1 MNKKG
6 SWGIVGMGTMGV
18 SLSRN
23 FASHGYKLSLYNR
36 YVKGKEEKVALKLAR
51 KYNFFDEDLA
61 FESLEDFV
69 KSISKPRKLI
79 LMLPAGEAIDEIL
92 KKLKFLLKKGDI
104 IIDGGNS
111 EFKDT
116 ERRAS
121 FLKENEIQFI
131 GMGISG
137 GQKGALEGP
146 SLMIGGDR
154 EAYETVK
161 KDLNKIAAKD
171 SKGNPCCN
179 FLGSGGAGHYI
190 KMVHNGIEYAEMQL
204 LAEVFEILMTYFKL
218 DFRLVQK
225 ELESWQN
232 SSSDSYLLRITS
244 TILSYYDSNGSSF
257 ISNILDKASNK
268 GTGAWAT
275 ISGAVI
281 GSPNSLMTAALHA
294 RYTSSM
300 KSKRI
305 EFSKTSNFTK
315 KESSISLKQL
325 KKVYDLCRWI
335 NHHQGFD
342 MINTACKEYNWKTD
356 LATVAQIW
364 SEGSII
370 KSKLMETLGTSFCNS
385 SSIMKMETFQNSMN
399 KSQKD
404 WNSVINYSGG
414 NLIPIPCIST
424 SWNYFLTMTQP
435 FSNANLIQAQ
445 RDFFGAHGF
454 VFIDQKENS
463 LNHGPWNK

>member
-6 SWGIVGMGTMGV
+6 SWGIVGMGVMGA

-23 FASHGYKLSLYNR
+23 FAAHGYKLSLYNR

-51 KYNFFDEDLA
+51 KYNFFDKDLA

-69 KSISKPRKLI
+69 NSISTPRKLI

-92 KKLKFLLKKGDI
+92 QNLKILLQKGDI

-121 FLKENEIQFI
+121 FLKKNEIQFI

-154 EAYETVK
+154 KAYETVK
-161 KDLNKIAAKD
+161 KDLNNIAAKD
-171 SKGNPCCN
+171 SKGNPCCG

-218 DFRLVQK
+218 DFKLIQNV
-225 ELESWQN
+225 LESWQN
-232 SSSDSYLLRITS
+232 SYSDSYLLRITS
-244 TILSYYDSNGSSF
+244 TILSYYDSEGSNFVSK
-257 ISNILDKASNK
+257 ILDKASNK
-268 GTGAWAT
+268 GTGAWAA

-342 MINTACKEYNWKTD
+342 MINTACKEYNWKTE

-364 SEGSII
+364 SEGSIL

-414 NLIPIPCIST
+414 NLIPIPCISA
-424 SWNYFLTMTQP
+424 SWNYFLAMTQP

>member
-36 YVKGKEEKVALKLAR
+36 HLKGKEEKVALKLAR
-51 KYNFFDEDLA
+51 KYDFFDEDLA

-69 KSISKPRKLI
+69 KSISIPRKLI

-154 EAYETVK
+154 KAYETVK
-161 KDLNKIAAKD
+161 KDLNNIAAKD
-171 SKGNPCCN
+171 SKGNPCCS

-218 DFRLVQK
+218 DF
-225 ELESWQN
+225 N
-232 SSSDSYLLRITS
+232 
-244 TILSYYDSNGSSF
+244 
-257 ISNILDKASNK
+257 
-268 GTGAWAT
+268 
-275 ISGAVI
+275 
-281 GSPNSLMTAALHA
+281 
-294 RYTSSM
+294 
-300 KSKRI
+300 
-305 EFSKTSNFTK
+305 
-315 KESSISLKQL
+315 
-325 KKVYDLCRWI
+325 C
-335 NHHQGFD
+335 
-342 MINTACKEYNWKTD
+342 
-356 LATVAQIW
+356 
-364 SEGSII
+364 
-370 KSKLMETLGTSFCNS
+370 
-385 SSIMKMETFQNSMN
+385 
-399 KSQKD
+399 
-404 WNSVINYSGG
+404 
-414 NLIPIPCIST
+414 
-424 SWNYFLTMTQP
+424 FL
-435 FSNANLIQAQ
+435 
-445 RDFFGAHGF
+445 FF
-454 VFIDQKENS
+454 K
-463 LNHGPWNK
+463 

>member
-1 MNKKG
+1 MDKKG
-6 SWGIVGMGTMGV
+6 SWGIVGMGVMGA

-23 FASHGYKLSLYNR
+23 FASHGFKLSLYNR
-36 YVKGKEEKVALKLAR
+36 YVKGKEEKVALKLVR
-51 KYNFFDEDLA
+51 KFNLFDESLA

-69 KSISKPRKLI
+69 NSISTPRKLI
-79 LMLPAGEAIDEIL
+79 LMLPAGQVIDKIIH
-92 KKLKFLLKKGDI
+92 KLKFLLEKGDI
-104 IIDGGNS
+104 LIDGGNS
-111 EFKDT
+111 HFNDT
-116 ERRAS
+116 EKRIL
-121 FLKENEIQFI
+121 FLKENEIQFL
-131 GMGISG
+131 GMGVSG
-137 GQKGALEGP
+137 GEKGALEGP
-146 SLMIGGDR
+146 SLMIGGDSR
-154 EAYETVK
+154 AYETVK
-161 KDLNKIAAKD
+161 KDLNKIAARD
-171 SKGNPCCN
+171 SNGNPCCS

-204 LAEVFEILMTYFKL
+204 LAEVFELLMTFFKL
-218 DFRLVQK
+218 DFKLVQK

-244 TILSYYDSNGSSF
+244 TILTYYDLEGSNFVSK
-257 ISNILDKASNK
+257 ILDQALNK

-275 ISGAVI
+275 INGAAI

-342 MINTACKEYNWKTD
+342 MINTACKEYNWKID

-364 SEGSII
+364 SEGCII
-370 KSKLMETLGTSFCNS
+370 KSKLMETLSKSFCSS
-385 SSIMKMETFQNSMN
+385 SSILKMERFHNSMN

-404 WNSVINYSGG
+404 WNSVINYAGN

-424 SWNYFLTMTQP
+424 SWNYFLAMTQP
-435 FSNANLIQAQ
+435 LSNANLIQAQ

-454 VFIDQKENS
+454 ILINQKENS

>member
-6 SWGIVGMGTMGV
+6 SWGIVGMGVMGA

-23 FASHGYKLSLYNR
+23 FASHGFKLSLFNR
-36 YVKGKEEKVALKLAR
+36 YVKGKEEKVAIELAR
-51 KYNFFDEDLA
+51 KYSFLDERLA

-69 KSISKPRKLI
+69 NSINAPRKLI
-79 LMLPAGEAIDEIL
+79 LMLPAGQAIDEIIH
-92 KKLKFLLKKGDI
+92 KLKFLLEKGDI

-111 EFKDT
+111 QFNDT
-116 ERRAS
+116 ERRAL
-121 FLKENEIQFI
+121 FLKENEIKYI
-131 GMGISG
+131 GMGVSG

-146 SLMIGGDR
+146 SLMIGGSR
-154 EAYETVK
+154 SAYETVK
-161 KDLNKIAAKD
+161 NDLNKIAAKD
-171 SKGNPCCN
+171 SNGNPCCS

-190 KMVHNGIEYAEMQL
+190 KMIHNGIEYAEMQL
-204 LAEVFEILMTYFKL
+204 LAEIFELLMTYFKL
-218 DFRLVQK
+218 DFKLIQK

-232 SSSDSYLLRITS
+232 TSSDSYLLRITS
-244 TILSYYDSNGSSF
+244 TILTYYDSKGSNFVSK
-257 ISNILDKASNK
+257 ILDQASNK

-275 ISGAVI
+275 ISGAAI

-294 RYTSSM
+294 RYISSM

-325 KKVYDLCRWI
+325 KKVYDMCRWI

-342 MINTACKEYNWKTD
+342 IINTACKEYNWKTD
-356 LATVAQIW
+356 LATVAKIW

-370 KSKLMETLGTSFCNS
+370 KSKLMETLAKSFCSS
-385 SSIMKMETFQNSMN
+385 SSIMKMEKFKNSMN

-404 WNSVINYSGG
+404 WNSVINYAGK

-424 SWNYFLTMTQP
+424 SWNYFLAMTQP

-454 VFIDQKENS
+454 ILINQKENS
-463 LNHGPWNK
+463 LVHGPWNK

>member
-1 MNKKG
+1 MDKKG
-6 SWGIVGMGTMGV
+6 SWGIVGMGVMGA

-23 FASHGYKLSLYNR
+23 FASHGFKLSLYNR
-36 YVKGKEEKVALKLAR
+36 YVKGKEEKVALKLVR
-51 KYNFFDEDLA
+51 KFNLFDESLA

-69 KSISKPRKLI
+69 NSISTPRKLI
-79 LMLPAGEAIDEIL
+79 LMLPAGQVIDEIIH
-92 KKLKFLLKKGDI
+92 KLKFLLEKGDI
-104 IIDGGNS
+104 LIDGGNS
-111 EFKDT
+111 HFNDT
-116 ERRAS
+116 EKRIL
-121 FLKENEIQFI
+121 FLKENEIQYL
-131 GMGISG
+131 GMGVSG
-137 GQKGALEGP
+137 GEKGALEGP
-146 SLMIGGDR
+146 SLMIGGDSR
-154 EAYETVK
+154 AYETVK
-161 KDLNKIAAKD
+161 KDLNKIAARD
-171 SKGNPCCN
+171 SNGNPCCS

-204 LAEVFEILMTYFKL
+204 LAEVFELLMTFFKL
-218 DFRLVQK
+218 DFKLIQK

-244 TILSYYDSNGSSF
+244 TILTYYDLEGSNFVSK
-257 ISNILDKASNK
+257 ILDQALNK

-275 ISGAVI
+275 INGAAI

-342 MINTACKEYNWKTD
+342 MINTACKKYNWKID
-356 LATVAQIW
+356 LVTVAQIW
-364 SEGSII
+364 SEGCII
-370 KSKLMETLGTSFCNS
+370 KSKLMETLSKSFCSS
-385 SSIMKMETFQNSMN
+385 SSILKMERFHNSMN

-404 WNSVINYSGG
+404 WNSVINYAGN

-424 SWNYFLTMTQP
+424 SWNYFLAMTQP
-435 FSNANLIQAQ
+435 LSNANLIQAQ

-454 VFIDQKENS
+454 ILINQKENS